1 MRRRF
6 SPRPFPARAAF
17 HGRASFA
24 TTRDSR
30 SFASPS
36 AERARVAVLAPYLS
50 AFRWYR
56 GNGTRKDDGYGT
68 TVAPGTLILPEGVLA
83 LNNLRDNPG
92 ARIDKVRVG
101 REAARSRQGKDRRSR
116 PQRSEIPR
124 RQLPPSR
131 FRGRPAPLRLTLP
144 KRGFINPKRMIFT
157 PLNLWKLQRWIDA
170 VAWTRPRRLP

>member
-1 MRRRF
+1 MTWRSAARRLGATLGSRAAAF
-6 SPRPFPARAAF
+6 LPAPHPARAAF

-68 TVAPGTLILPEGVLA
+68 TVAPGTLIP
-83 LNNLRDNPG
+83 
-92 ARIDKVRVG
+92 
-101 REAARSRQGKDRRSR
+101 
-116 PQRSEIPR
+116 PR
-124 RQLPPSR
+124 ACSP
-131 FRGRPAPLRLTLP
+131 
-144 KRGFINPKRMIFT
+144 
-157 PLNLWKLQRWIDA
+157 
-170 VAWTRPRRLP
+170 